1 MNYYSTQP
9 PLVSIVTPLFNGQD
23 FIEEAIGSVQ
33 EQIFKDWE
41 MIVVDDASTDQ
52 SVSIV
57 KSLMSSDPRIR
68 VLLLKENK
76 GAASARNLAI
86 SVAKGRYIAFLDC
99 DDKWLPGKLSTQLE
113 YLTRTESAFCFTAYE
128 RVDEAGV
135 LLGVVGVPHRL
146 TYKELLKTNYIGCL
160 TAIYDTKVFGKV
172 FMSDSMPC
180 HEDYP
185 VWLKLLRE
193 AGPAVGVKT
202 IQAQYRVR
210 TNSLSSNKIRTSRQV
225 WHIYRDVEKLSLQ
238 YSLFCFLN
246 QCMRAVIRTYFS
258 QLAIRLGWMHRV
270 EKSSC
275 DKPLLESPI
284 NNVG

>member
-1 MNYYSTQP
+1 MRPYSTKSP
-9 PLVSIVTPLFNGQD
+9 VVSIVTPLFNGQA
-23 FIEEAIGSVQ
+23 FVEEAIRSVQ

-41 MIVVDDASTDQ
+41 LIVVDDASTDQ

-57 KSLMSSDPRIR
+57 NNVICSDSRISL
-68 VLLLKENK
+68 LLLKENK

-113 YLTRTESAFCFTAYE
+113 LLTRTGSAFCFAAYE
-128 RVDEAGV
+128 RIDEAGSFV
-135 LLGVVGVPHRL
+135 DAVGVPHQL
-146 TYKELLKTNYIGCL
+146 TYNELLKTNYIGCL
-160 TAIYDTKVFGKV
+160 TAVYDTKVFGKV
-172 FMSDSMPC
+172 FMPDSMPC

-185 VWLKLLRE
+185 LWLKLIRE

-210 TNSLSSNKIRTSRQV
+210 ASSLSSNKIRTTRQV
-225 WHIYRDVEKLSLQ
+225 WHIYRDFEGLSLQ

-246 QCMRAVIRTYFS
+246 QCIRGFIRKHFS
-258 QLAIRLGWMHRV
+258 QLAIRLGWMHRI
-270 EKSSC
+270 EK
-275 DKPLLESPI
+275 
-284 NNVG
+284 